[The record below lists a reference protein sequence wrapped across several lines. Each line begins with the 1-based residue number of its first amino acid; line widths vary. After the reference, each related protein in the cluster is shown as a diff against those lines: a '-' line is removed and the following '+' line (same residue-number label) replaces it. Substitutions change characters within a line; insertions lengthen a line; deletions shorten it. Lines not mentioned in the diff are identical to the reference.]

1 MGNEKIMTFKRAVK
15 AVSLLAAV
23 LLAVPAFAGTATYLG
38 THTASDVQIDGADF
52 LDLGAGFGPSLVTYT
67 GGLIVF
73 ETIDPGVFSGVQLPD
88 SLGNAIELTGD
99 GTYTVVIDS
108 IDIADM
114 SADADFLGFYLDET
128 GANTSQVFFG
138 ITPDGSGGWNAGLGG
153 PDAVNTPGNQGPMTL
168 PATVVLT
175 RTGAVITATVNGT
188 DLPATVTLVDPA
200 VAHFTRVYF
209 NGGSSPI
216 IRYTSIEVTGVGIP
230 DVNQPMGPTATIAR
244 DQVVDW
250 AFTNGSGSWTVE
262 FSEDVLNVDG
272 ADFSLTT
279 LGDAVV
285 GIAPTVTGGPASYT
299 ASIGGVTGASGTII
313 LNFEVGDV
321 VSVADGTPAEP
332 ASGGAQWF
340 SNVVP
345 APAAMGWVLV
355 FLGIVLALAAAVAIR
370 RKALKH

>member
-1 MGNEKIMTFKRAVK
+1 MTFKRAVK

-138 ITPDGSGGWNAGLGG
+138 ITPDGSGGWNAGPGERQAESKARAKEEDSSRAAGALGRRR
-153 PDAVNTPGNQGPMTL
+153 L
-168 PATVVLT
+168 SFATYMPRRVEWSP
-175 RTGAVITATVNGT
+175 RIGT
-188 DLPATVTLVDPA
+188 
-200 VAHFTRVYF
+200 
-209 NGGSSPI
+209 
-216 IRYTSIEVTGVGIP
+216 
-230 DVNQPMGPTATIAR
+230 M
-244 DQVVDW
+244 
-250 AFTNGSGSWTVE
+250 SWS
-262 FSEDVLNVDG
+262 FS
-272 ADFSLTT
+272 
-279 LGDAVV
+279 
-285 GIAPTVTGGPASYT
+285 
-299 ASIGGVTGASGTII
+299 
-313 LNFEVGDV
+313 
-321 VSVADGTPAEP
+321 
-332 ASGGAQWF
+332 
-340 SNVVP
+340 
-345 APAAMGWVLV
+345 
-355 FLGIVLALAAAVAIR
+355 
-370 RKALKH
+370 